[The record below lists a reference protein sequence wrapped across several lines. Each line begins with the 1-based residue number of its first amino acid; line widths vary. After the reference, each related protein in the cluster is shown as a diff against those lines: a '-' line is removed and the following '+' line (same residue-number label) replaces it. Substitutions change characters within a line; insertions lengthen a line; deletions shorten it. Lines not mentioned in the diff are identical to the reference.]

1 MTELF
6 GALSSVLQDQSSKMM
21 LEGVLGVFENLGFE
35 VSNTLKEEV
44 LFTAPQSA
52 IYRNIANDSFAR
64 DVALFIK
71 P

>member
-6 GALSSVLQDQSSKMM
+6 GALSSKLQDYSKMM
-21 LEGVLGVFENLGFE
+21 LEGVLRVFENLGFE
-35 VSNTLKEEV
+35 VPNTLKEAV